1 MRSVAVAP
9 QVLML
14 GSRGR
19 VTSMF
24 RNKFISF
31 DLIAVV
37 MSANICMVV
46 ACGVLASSVVYAQ
59 QDDSNDPVVIY
70 STRNEISVVSLDGTN
85 RRRLLELGDD
95 ASCGSP
101 RVSPNGELLAYF
113 TYREEGGGRWDCFV
127 ADIGAGTFR
136 KLYES
141 HNGLFLDW
149 FSDQTLALST
159 WEALYLLDI
168 QSLQAKEIARD
179 VQLMHCIP
187 DSSLMLV
194 EIDRNLALME
204 SDGSVADVL
213 DNEHSYTYAA
223 ISPDLTRLV
232 LMYPNGTID
241 LVGAANLTASMNTN
255 TMSYSSRDWNCI
267 EKGSTSAAG
276 VGYYA
281 HSVTWSPEGRYIAI
295 GQIVRRFDEASRK
308 RSSKAFLAIF
318 DVEEC
323 EQVAGYSS
331 GASRSELQAFSVDCN
346 GTDWIGEMPASSR

>member
-1 MRSVAVAP
+1 
-9 QVLML
+9 
-14 GSRGR
+14 
-19 VTSMF
+19 MF
-24 RNKFISF
+24 RKTFISF

-37 MSANICMVV
+37 KCAIICMAV
-46 ACGVLASSVVYAQ
+46 AYGVLVSSVGYAQ
-59 QDDSNDPVVIY
+59 QDDSGDSIVIY
-70 STRNEISVVSLDGTN
+70 TTRNEISFVSLDGTN
-85 RRRLLELGDD
+85 KRRLLELRDD

-113 TYREEGGGRWDCFV
+113 TYREAGGGRWECFV
-127 ADIGAGTFR
+127 ADIGTGTSR

-149 FSDQTLALST
+149 YSDQTLALST
-159 WEALYLLDI
+159 REALYLFDI
-168 QSLQAKEIARD
+168 QSLQAKEVARD
-179 VQLMHCIP
+179 VRLMHCIP

-194 EIDRNLALME
+194 EIDRKLALME

-213 DNEHSYTYAA
+213 DNEHSYTFAA

-241 LVGAANLTASMNTN
+241 LVDVANLKESMNTN

-267 EKGSTSAAG
+267 ETGSTSAAG

-281 HSVTWSPEGRYIAI
+281 HSVSWSPEGRYIAI

-308 RSSKAFLAIF
+308 RSSKALLAIF

-331 GASRSELQAFSVDCN
+331 SASRSELQAFSIDCN
-346 GTDWIGEMPASSR
+346 GTDWIGKMPASSR